1 MIVVINAGT
10 CTCMFSIRI
19 LALSLSLMREHAPV
33 NGMLRII
40 VVINAG
46 KCSLIHGMPMNEII
60 INAVT

>member
-1 MIVVINAGT
+1 MLI
-10 CTCMFSIRI
+10 IRSRI
-19 LALSLSLMREHAPV
+19 IALSLSLMREHAPV